1 MRIHR
6 IVLRNYRAIREYRLE
21 LPATGVV
28 VIEGENEVGKSSIAE
43 ALWLVFEVPDSSD
56 SERVRS
62 IKPVDRDAGTEIELE
77 VSSGPYRF
85 AYSKRF
91 HRAPRTELRIE
102 TPRPEHLTGREAHD
116 RVTAI
121 LKETTDTALWGALRL
136 LQGEALN
143 EVALSG
149 RLSLAAALDEAASA
163 KLGGQREQTLIER
176 AHREFRLYYTETGKE
191 NKDFALLRSAL
202 EHAEAQVVRLSG
214 RLTDLDE
221 LADRC
226 AALDD
231 EVARQTVEQA
241 VAEGETERLRLEAAR
256 RQQLEARVSGLEA
269 EAKLARSQHDTAN
282 AERARR
288 ARLAADLESA
298 TQRLAGLEPQRAGT
312 DAELRAAGA
321 ALALARDEAQ
331 TADAY
336 HAAEVDAA
344 RIAGDDFTYFHE
356 RLQVEQMAE
365 RVERVIRNQAEL
377 RALAAHLNA
386 IRVNGRVLEELGS
399 LEQDCQRAELRLE
412 AEGAAIEVVAPDP
425 IDIRVNGEAARLA
438 PGVPFRTQV
447 AGEAALEL
455 PGGIEIRLRAGQGV
469 SELATRLAEARARL
483 ESRLAE
489 AGVASIAEAREQ
501 EAERRLAVARRAGI
515 EGQIEADLR
524 DQTAE
529 SLAAKLA
536 RTRERVAEY
545 EARRPPVPMPRSM
558 DEAREAR
565 DRAAARVEAADRARR
580 AAKAALEEL
589 EARYATLQSG
599 MDRLDHQV
607 EALKREVA
615 DLGRALAE
623 AREQTLDSAIDEQL
637 AAASAVAERLE
648 AELSEA
654 RTALA
659 AMPDVAAEL
668 AAAQTRRRTADA
680 ALRRAE
686 AERSEAR
693 GALQQAGESGL
704 HQQLQDAKTALHA
717 ARAELASFEA
727 RARAARL
734 LFETLRRHREAARRA
749 YAFPLQESVQELGRR
764 VFGPSFAVELDPDL
778 RIARRTLEGVTL
790 EFGRLSVGAREQLGI
805 LLRLAC
811 ASLVSRAGGV
821 PLVLDDVLGWSDPKR
836 LARIGEVL
844 ALAARE
850 TQVLVLTCTPERFA
864 GVVPATVISL
874 PTGAVRRQDVAPA
887 GPAIAPP
894 VPTGTRRA
902 APGHPPT
909 EQAALDLF
917 GERPATAR
925 N

>member
-1 MRIHR
+1 M
-6 IVLRNYRAIREYRLE
+6 LRNYRAIREYRLE

-62 IKPVDRDAGTEIELE
+62 IKPVDRDAATEIELE

-91 HRAPRTELRIE
+91 HRSPRTELRVE

-143 EVALSG
+143 DVALSG
-149 RLSLAAALDEAASA
+149 HLSLAAALDEAASA

-191 NKDFALLRSAL
+191 NKDFALLRAAL
-202 EHAEAQVVRLSG
+202 EHGEAQVVRLTG
-214 RLTDLDE
+214 RLTGLDGLAERCTALDE
-221 LADRC
+221 D
-226 AALDD
+226 
-231 EVARQTVEQA
+231 VARQT
-241 VAEGETERLRLEAAR
+241 AERAAAEADAERLRQEAAR
-256 RQQLEARVSGLEA
+256 RQQLEARVSSLEA
-269 EAKLARSQHDTAN
+269 EANLARSQRDAAN
-282 AERARR
+282 AERGRR
-288 ARLAADLESA
+288 ARVAADLDSA
-298 TQRLAGLEPQRAGT
+298 KQRLAALEPQRAGT
-312 DAELRAAGA
+312 GDELRAAMA
-321 ALALARDEAQ
+321 AVALAR
-331 TADAY
+331 ADAELADEQ
-336 HAAEVDAA
+336 HATEADAA

-356 RLQVEQMAE
+356 RLQVDQMAE

-386 IRVNGRVLEELGS
+386 VRVNGRVLEELES
-399 LEQDCQRAELRLE
+399 LEHERQRAELRLE
-412 AEGAAIEVVAPDP
+412 AEGAALEVVAPDP
-425 IDIRVNGEAARLA
+425 IDIRVNGEVARVA
-438 PGVPFRTQV
+438 PGVPFQTHV
-447 AGEAALEL
+447 TGEAALEL
-455 PGGIEIRLRAGQGV
+455 PGGIEVRLRAGQGV
-469 SELATRLAEARARL
+469 SELATQSAEARARL
-483 ESRLAE
+483 ESRLKE
-489 AGVASIAEAREQ
+489 AGVSSIAEAREL
-501 EAERRLAVARRAGI
+501 EAERRLAVGRRAGI

-536 RTRERVAEY
+536 RTRERVAQY
-545 EARRPPVPMPRSM
+545 EARRPPIPMPGSM
-558 DEAREAR
+558 DQAREAR
-565 DRAAARVEAADRARR
+565 DQAAARVEAADSARR
-580 AAKAALEEL
+580 AAKKAMEEL
-589 EARYATLQSG
+589 DARHAVLQSG
-599 MDRLDHQV
+599 MDRLDLQV
-607 EALKREVA
+607 EALEREVA
-615 DLGRALAE
+615 DLGRALTE
-623 AREQTLDSAIDEQL
+623 AREQTPESAIDEQL
-637 AAASAVAERLE
+637 ATASAAAERLE
-648 AELSEA
+648 GELGEA
-654 RTALA
+654 RKALA
-659 AMPDVAAEL
+659 AMPAVAAEL
-668 AAAQTRRRTADA
+668 AAAQTRQRTADTS
-680 ALRRAE
+680 LRRAE

-704 HQQLQDAKTALHA
+704 HQQLQDAETALHA

-749 YAFPLQESVQELGRR
+749 YALPLQESVQELGRK
-764 VFGPSFAVELDPDL
+764 VFGPSFAVELDADL
-778 RIARRTLEGVTL
+778 RIARRTLDGVTL

-811 ASLVSRAGGV
+811 ASLVSRVGGV

-887 GPAIAPP
+887 GAAVSPP

-902 APGHPPT
+902 APGRPPT
-909 EQAALDLF
+909 EQATLDLF
-917 GERPATAR
+917 GERPAAAR